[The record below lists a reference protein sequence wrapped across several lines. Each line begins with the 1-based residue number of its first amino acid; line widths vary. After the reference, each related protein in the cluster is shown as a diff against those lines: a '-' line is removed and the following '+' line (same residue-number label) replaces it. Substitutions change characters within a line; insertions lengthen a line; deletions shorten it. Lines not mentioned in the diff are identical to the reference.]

1 MTQLNP
7 AVFAMNKQ
15 QLIAV
20 GRAAGALMPGDYA
33 RTPKTA
39 YLSVLTSVE
48 PEALDDAVDLVLK
61 SSAASV
67 PALAPSLIAGAASV
81 PVVAPTAVGPFV
93 APTYRHGVLRKEP
106 AEKVFGVRSTHLRG
120 VEVEVWGDPD
130 APAVMPGFRFNA
142 QRLLSVLSAIK
153 RQRPVWCAGPAGTGK
168 TEFVR
173 QVCARLGR
181 YFARVQFDASLEA
194 YHVIGG
200 ERVRGGSTVWQDG
213 LVLAAFRRPGAVIL
227 LDEVGFA
234 RSEYTS
240 SLHAALEAH
249 ASITVPETGEVIK
262 RAQGVTFLAADNS
275 NGRGDATGTYAGIR
289 EQNTAF
295 LNRFASF
302 IEFDFPPA
310 DEEAA
315 IVADATGC
323 QPTLAALLVAFVNI
337 CRAKVETGA
346 IEQPPSIRE
355 SMYLAEALTDGIPP
369 RRAFEEVIVNRAPLD
384 TQEALQQL
392 WAANVSTDQIEAAL
406 RGEVYVAPV
415 VEPVVE
421 PTAEPMPF

>member
-1 MTQLNP
+1 MSLN
-7 AVFAMNKQ
+7 AACFAMSKQ

-20 GRAAGALMPGDYA
+20 GRAAGASMPGDYA
-33 RTPKTA
+33 RTPKAA
-39 YLSVLTSVE
+39 YLSVLTNVE
-48 PEALDDAVDLVLK
+48 PELVDKAVNLVLR
-61 SSAASV
+61 SSAVQV
-67 PALAPSLIAGAASV
+67 PALIAGAATV
-81 PVVAPTAVGPFV
+81 PPVAPASAAPFTV
-93 APTYRHGVLRKEP
+93 PTYGHGVVRTES
-106 AEKVFGVRSTHLRG
+106 AEKVFGIRSTHLRG

-130 APAVMPGFRFNA
+130 APAVMPSFRFNP

-213 LVLAAFRRPGAVIL
+213 LVLSAFRRPGAVIL

-323 QPTLAALLVAFVNI
+323 QPLLAGLLVAFVGI
-337 CRAKVETGA
+337 CRAKVESGA

-392 WAANVSTDQIEAAL
+392 WAANVSVEQIEAAL
-406 RGEVYVAPV
+406 RGEVYVAPI
-415 VEPVVE
+415 
-421 PTAEPMPF
+421 AEPAQPVAA

>member
-1 MTQLNP
+1 MSNINP
-7 AVFAMNKQ
+7 AVYAFNKQ

-20 GRAAGALMPGDYA
+20 ARACGLTVPGDYA
-33 RTPKTA
+33 RTPKGA
-39 YLSVLTSVE
+39 YLSVLNSVA
-48 PEALDDAVDLVLK
+48 PDAIDKAVDLVLR

-67 PALAPSLIAGAASV
+67 PAFQVPALIGGAATV
-81 PVVAPTAVGPFV
+81 PIATSAPFA
-93 APTYRHGVLRKEP
+93 APAYSHGVLRTES
-106 AEKVFGVRSTHLRG
+106 AEKAFGVKASCLRG
-120 VEVEVWGDPD
+120 VQVEVWNDPD
-130 APAVMPGFRFNA
+130 APAVMQSFRFNP

-213 LVLAAFRRPGAVIL
+213 LVLGAFRRPGAVIL

-249 ASITVPETGEVIK
+249 ASITVPETGEVIR
-262 RAQGVTFLAADNS
+262 RAPGVTFLAADNS
-275 NGRGDATGTYAGIR
+275 NGRGDQTGTYAGIR
-289 EQNTAF
+289 EQNNAF

-302 IEFDFPPA
+302 INFDFPPA
-310 DEEAA
+310 EEEAA
-315 IVADATGC
+315 IVVDATDC
-323 QPTLAALLVAFVNI
+323 QPALAKLLVDFVGI
-337 CRAKVETGA
+337 CRAKVESGA

-355 SMYLAEALTDGIPP
+355 SMYLAEALTDGIPA
-369 RRAFEEVIVNRAPLD
+369 RRAFEEVIVNRAPVD

-392 WAANVSTDQIEAAL
+392 WAANVSVDAIEAAL
-406 RGEVYVAPV
+406 RGEDFVAAPAAPASIV
-415 VEPVVE
+415 DELMKE
-421 PTAEPMPF
+421 LG

>member
-20 GRAAGALMPGDYA
+20 GRAAGAVMPGDYA

-39 YLSVLTSVE
+39 YLSVLTAIESRE
-48 PEALDDAVDLVLK
+48 LDAAIELVLR
-61 SSAASV
+61 SSAAQV
-67 PALAPSLIAGAASV
+67 PSLVQQTALVAGAAT
-81 PVVAPTAVGPFV
+81 AGMPTAVAPFV
-93 APTYRHGVLRKEP
+93 APTYSHGVLRTES
-106 AEKVFGVRSTHLRG
+106 AERVFGIRSIHLRG

-130 APAVMPGFRFNA
+130 APDVMPSFRFNP

-213 LVLAAFRRPGAVIL
+213 LVLSAFRRPGAVIL

-240 SLHAALEAH
+240 SLHAALESNAN
-249 ASITVPETGEVIK
+249 ITVPETGEVIR
-262 RAQGVTFLAADNS
+262 RAPGVTFLAADNS

-302 IEFDFPPA
+302 IEFDFPSA
-310 DEEAA
+310 EDEAA

-323 QPTLAALLVAFVNI
+323 QLVLAVLLVAFVGI
-337 CRAKVETGA
+337 CRQKVATGQ

-369 RRAFEEVIVNRAPLD
+369 RRAFEEVIVNRAPID

-392 WAANVSTDQIEAAL
+392 WAANVSNEQIEAAL
-406 RGEVYVAPV
+406 RGEVYVAPIA
-415 VEPVVE
+415 EPVAVE
-421 PTAEPMPF
+421 SVA